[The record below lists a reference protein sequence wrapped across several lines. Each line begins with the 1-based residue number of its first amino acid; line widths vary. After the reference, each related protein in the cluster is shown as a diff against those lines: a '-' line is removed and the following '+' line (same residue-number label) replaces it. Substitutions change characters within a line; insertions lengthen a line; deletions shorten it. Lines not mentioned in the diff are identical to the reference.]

1 MGHDILHGTRH
12 IVFVSCNSY
21 TPRRTSYKVFNKIC
35 VKKANGSLSCPGIFL
50 ETQYRRF
57 SVACTMHMEA
67 ACIYNI
73 QYTNIPHACERLK
86 ELQLLLQEE
95 VICPSIHPIIRRVQ
109 LPKETPSKSMQ
120 SNCIFL
126 LVLRNLNAWEQKVK
140 QQKICHWSP
149 LNPCKII
156 FLFFFWSNIPKVEI
170 GQSCLLQLAEGNEE
184 MLNNHESQARCIYW
198 TPLRNF
204 WEILPFWRSLNSRS
218 PFELLWSMSR
228 SYICFSKSPPY
239 VYVCIQCKMFLNIK
253 SRQN

>member
-1 MGHDILHGTRH
+1 
-12 IVFVSCNSY
+12 
-21 TPRRTSYKVFNKIC
+21 
-35 VKKANGSLSCPGIFL
+35 
-50 ETQYRRF
+50 
-57 SVACTMHMEA
+57 MHMEA

-140 QQKICHWSP
+140 QQKIYHWSS

-156 FLFFFWSNIPKVEI
+156 FLFSFGEF
-170 GQSCLLQLAEGNEE
+170 
-184 MLNNHESQARCIYW
+184 
-198 TPLRNF
+198 
-204 WEILPFWRSLNSRS
+204 
-218 PFELLWSMSR
+218 
-228 SYICFSKSPPY
+228 KSPHPSDQISQRLRLARAASCSWQKEMKKCSTTMNLKLGAFIGHPWETFEKSSLSGEAWIQGHLLNCY
-239 VYVCIQCKMFLNIK
+239 GQCHVAIYAFQSHPLMYTCVYNVRCFLT
-253 SRQN
+253 

>member
-1 MGHDILHGTRH
+1 
-12 IVFVSCNSY
+12 
-21 TPRRTSYKVFNKIC
+21 
-35 VKKANGSLSCPGIFL
+35 
-50 ETQYRRF
+50 
-57 SVACTMHMEA
+57 MHMEA

-140 QQKICHWSP
+140 QQKIYHWSP

-156 FLFFFWSNIPKVEI
+156 FLFSFGEFKSPHPSDQISQRLRLARAASCSWQKEMKKCSTTMNLKLGAFI
-170 GQSCLLQLAEGNEE
+170 G
-184 MLNNHESQARCIYW
+184 H
-198 TPLRNF
+198 P
-204 WEILPFWRSLNSRS
+204 WETFEKSSLSAGRRSLNSRS

-228 SYICFSKSPPY
+228 SYICFSKSPSY
-239 VYVCIQCKMFLNIK
+239 V
-253 SRQN
+253 